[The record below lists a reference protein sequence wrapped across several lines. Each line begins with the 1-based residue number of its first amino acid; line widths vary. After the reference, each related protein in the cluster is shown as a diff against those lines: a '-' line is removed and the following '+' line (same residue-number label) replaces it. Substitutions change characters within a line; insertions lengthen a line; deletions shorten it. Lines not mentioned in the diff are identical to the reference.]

1 MAFSISNLGG
11 ADPTVDHLIDMEN
24 RELNKVKGNQTKT
37 LKRSSE
43 KSSNLKVY
51 KQGNAV
57 DDEVDEEDSALLGSY
72 VCLTPKVSQLFFIE
86 CCQERVVE
94 LYALS

>member
-11 ADPTVDHLIDMEN
+11 ADPTVEHLAQMES
-24 RELNKVKGNQTKT
+24 RELNNAKGNQAKN

-51 KQGNAV
+51 NQGNAIN
-57 DDEVDEEDSALLGSY
+57 DEVDEEESALLGSY
-72 VCLTPKVSQLFFIE
+72 VCLTPKVSL
-86 CCQERVVE
+86 
-94 LYALS
+94 LSLN